1 MTRSAT
7 TGDLARVC
15 KGMANPIRCRIL
27 QLLRARYC
35 SVNELVDE
43 LAIEQSKVSKH
54 LSVLANAGLVHAE
67 VQGRQ
72 HCYRLT
78 EPRRIGRVLDSL
90 GALCQIHDTRS
101 KP

>member
-1 MTRSAT
+1 MARSAT
-7 TGDLARVC
+7 TDDVARVC

-35 SVNELVDE
+35 NVNDLVDE

-54 LSVLANAGLVHAE
+54 LTVLANAGLVRVE
-67 VQGRQ
+67 VRGRQ

-78 EPRRIGRVLDSL
+78 EPRRIGRILDSL
-90 GALCQIHDTRS
+90 VALSGSQHTRS
-101 KP
+101 KS